1 MCKLNNEVRILRL
14 LEEHHRLFFDKFP
27 SENRHWNASWLQ
39 IIFLGANLFRFR
51 ETQTSKLRMEDRGKL
66 IPAKFNGIRETFNA
80 TKRSNRVRSSS
91 SIIKKDADSDFNDYL
106 LTFFSLFLFQIYIEF
121 TELRNWLYARQTKI
135 AKRTCSKLHEKKRK
149 KKKKLRIPSVSCS
162 TSILAICTKMVSMRS
177 NYSSRGQ
184 LAASGAKNLNNPSSV
199 ALNCCGRLAPVLHP
213 SSRHPKIYLRPRGPA
228 RIRYDAGQ
236 AEKIISPRK
245 LKLLW
250 EPSQQRKA
258 TRINIWSRVFWRY
271 VYILQ

>member
-1 MCKLNNEVRILRL
+1 MRKLNNEVRILRI

-106 LTFFSLFLFQIYIEF
+106 LTFFSFFLFQIYIEF
-121 TELRNWLYARQTKI
+121 TELRIILEANEN
-135 AKRTCSKLHEKKRK
+135 CKKNLFQITWEK
-149 KKKKLRIPSVSCS
+149 KKKKKKIEN
-162 TSILAICTKMVSMRS
+162 SISFLFNEYPRHLHKDGIDAEQLLEPRAI
-177 NYSSRGQ
+177 SR
-184 LAASGAKNLNNPSSV
+184 K
-199 ALNCCGRLAPVLHP
+199 R
-213 SSRHPKIYLRPRGPA
+213 R
-228 RIRYDAGQ
+228 
-236 AEKIISPRK
+236 EKFK
-245 LKLLW
+245 
-250 EPSQQRKA
+250 
-258 TRINIWSRVFWRY
+258 
-271 VYILQ
+271 

>member
-1 MCKLNNEVRILRL
+1 MRKLNNEVRILRL

-106 LTFFSLFLFQIYIEF
+106 LTFFSFFLFQIYIEF
-121 TELRNWLYARQTKI
+121 TELRIILEANEN
-135 AKRTCSKLHEKKRK
+135 CKKNLFQITWEK
-149 KKKKLRIPSVSCS
+149 KKKKKNWEFHQFPVQRVSSPFAQRWYRCG
-162 TSILAICTKMVSMRS
+162 AITR
-177 NYSSRGQ
+177 
-184 LAASGAKNLNNPSSV
+184 AAGN
-199 ALNCCGRLAPVLHP
+199 
-213 SSRHPKIYLRPRGPA
+213 
-228 RIRYDAGQ
+228 
-236 AEKIISPRK
+236 
-245 LKLLW
+245 
-250 EPSQQRKA
+250 
-258 TRINIWSRVFWRY
+258 
-271 VYILQ
+271 

>member
-1 MCKLNNEVRILRL
+1 MRKLNNEVRILRI

-106 LTFFSLFLFQIYIEF
+106 LTFFSFFLFQIYIEF

-149 KKKKLRIPSVSCS
+149 KKKIEN
-162 TSILAICTKMVSMRS
+162 SISFLFNEYPRHLHKDGIDAEQLLEPRAI
-177 NYSSRGQ
+177 SR
-184 LAASGAKNLNNPSSV
+184 K
-199 ALNCCGRLAPVLHP
+199 R
-213 SSRHPKIYLRPRGPA
+213 R
-228 RIRYDAGQ
+228 
-236 AEKIISPRK
+236 EKFK
-245 LKLLW
+245 
-250 EPSQQRKA
+250 
-258 TRINIWSRVFWRY
+258 
-271 VYILQ
+271 

>member
-1 MCKLNNEVRILRL
+1 MRKLNNEVRILRL

-106 LTFFSLFLFQIYIEF
+106 LTFFSFFLFQIYIEF
-121 TELRNWLYARQTKI
+121 TELRIILEANEN
-135 AKRTCSKLHEKKRK
+135 CKKNLFQITWEK
-149 KKKKLRIPSVSCS
+149 KKKKKKIEN
-162 TSILAICTKMVSMRS
+162 SISFLFNEYPRHLHKDGIDAEQLLEPRAI
-177 NYSSRGQ
+177 SR
-184 LAASGAKNLNNPSSV
+184 K
-199 ALNCCGRLAPVLHP
+199 R
-213 SSRHPKIYLRPRGPA
+213 R
-228 RIRYDAGQ
+228 
-236 AEKIISPRK
+236 EKFK
-245 LKLLW
+245 
-250 EPSQQRKA
+250 
-258 TRINIWSRVFWRY
+258 
-271 VYILQ
+271 